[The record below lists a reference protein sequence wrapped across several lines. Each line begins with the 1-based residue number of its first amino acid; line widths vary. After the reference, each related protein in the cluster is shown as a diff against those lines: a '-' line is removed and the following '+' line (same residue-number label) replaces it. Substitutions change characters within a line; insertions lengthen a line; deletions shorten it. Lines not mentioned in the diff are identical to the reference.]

1 MLEAEVQDTIK
12 ITHQQ
17 YVGHIDLLLVVE
29 VSAVAGGGDG
39 ADGPGHVVAAA
50 AQLPPG
56 LLAQL
61 ARRGR
66 RRAVAL
72 VRVLRSGK

>member
-1 MLEAEVQDTIK
+1 MA
-12 ITHQQ
+12 
-17 YVGHIDLLLVVE
+17 
-29 VSAVAGGGDG
+29 AVAGGGDG
-39 ADGPGHVVAAA
+39 AYGPGHVVPAA

-61 ARRGR
+61 ARRGSR
-66 RRAVAL
+66 RTVAL